1 MGRARPSGPLRHP
14 QVVVDASVWVS
25 IIMQQDINHADSLSW
40 WQRYVG
46 SGGLILAPEI
56 LLIEVSAAVGRRTQ
70 QPHLATQAV
79 EFLLRAA
86 GLQLIPVDT
95 PLILD
100 AADLA
105 GRLRIRGADA
115 FYVATAH
122 QKAIPLVSWDNDQLN
137 RATVLTHA
145 MMPNLFPF

>member
-1 MGRARPSGPLRHP
+1 MRRARTSGPLSHP

-25 IIMQQDINHADSLSW
+25 IIMQQDINHTDSLSW

-56 LLIEVSAAVGRRTQ
+56 LLVEVSAAVGRRTQ
-70 QPHLATQAV
+70 QPQLATQTIQ
-79 EFLLRAA
+79 FLQQAM
-86 GLQLIPVDT
+86 GLQLVPVDT
-95 PLILD
+95 KLILD

-122 QKAIPLVSWDNDQLN
+122 QKAIPLVSWDND
-137 RATVLTHA
+137 
-145 MMPNLFPF
+145 